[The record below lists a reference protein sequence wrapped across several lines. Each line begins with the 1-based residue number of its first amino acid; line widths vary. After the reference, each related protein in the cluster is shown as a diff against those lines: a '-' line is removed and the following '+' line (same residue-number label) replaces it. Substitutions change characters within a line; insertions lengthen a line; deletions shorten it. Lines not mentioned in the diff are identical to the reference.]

1 MKLAW
6 FAIVGEILLCMAAGG
21 ARLAA
26 ADSGSYRISGMV
38 VSSLSGTPL
47 RQAHVVAAPAGS
59 AAGQRETTTGADG
72 KFAFEKVPAGPW
84 TLTAERKGY
93 LRQSYGQ
100 HDLFKSTDSSVI
112 TGPHGASE
120 NLVLPLRQPAAVSG
134 KVVDDHGEP
143 VPNAIVHWLVEITSA
158 HKLVAIR
165 KVVAT
170 DDQGEYRLFDLPP
183 TTCYLSVVVP
193 NPDGETIEAPGFVP
207 SYYPNVTD
215 ARAAAPIHL
224 KPGEDFTANF
234 TLQHARG
241 GVSVTV
247 EGASGIPG
255 GAGSEVLVLVIEG
268 PGKSSVS
275 AATLGPG
282 QGRTFSHVPVG
293 RYKLLVGGTGGTS
306 SISKWVEVGSQ
317 DVTVKLPIQN
327 APEVAAKVLMVDGG
341 TASLRGAMLAIQGF
355 ADVTSNLRPIP
366 PDGRVT
372 FAPMAS
378 GRYQVILQSPRLYVK
393 SVVARNARMVEGL
406 VELPESGPVALDI
419 VVAEDG
425 ALVSGNVNAGGR
437 PLSGAM
443 VVLAPQKE
451 PAGPADYY
459 AYQADSDGSFSF
471 ATVKPGAYYLFATED
486 AAFEYGDPAQVRPY
500 LATAKLIKAEPRGTV
515 KTQVELSH
523 R

>member
-1 MKLAW
+1 MLPAALCALARSGIPVTVEAGLRNEGARARFFRGTKMKLAW

-21 ARLAA
+21 ARLVA
-26 ADSGSYRISGMV
+26 ADQGSYRISGMV
-38 VSSLSGTPL
+38 VSSLSGTPS

-207 SYYPNVTD
+207 ILPERHRRSSRRPDTSQ
-215 ARAAAPIHL
+215 ARRRLHRQFHAAAR
-224 KPGEDFTANF
+224 PG
-234 TLQHARG
+234 RG
-241 GVSVTV
+241 FGDG
-247 EGASGIPG
+247 EGAR
-255 GAGSEVLVLVIEG
+255 
-268 PGKSSVS
+268 VS
-275 AATLGPG
+275 
-282 QGRTFSHVPVG
+282 
-293 RYKLLVGGTGGTS
+293 
-306 SISKWVEVGSQ
+306 
-317 DVTVKLPIQN
+317 
-327 APEVAAKVLMVDGG
+327 
-341 TASLRGAMLAIQGF
+341 
-355 ADVTSNLRPIP
+355 
-366 PDGRVT
+366 
-372 FAPMAS
+372 
-378 GRYQVILQSPRLYVK
+378 
-393 SVVARNARMVEGL
+393 
-406 VELPESGPVALDI
+406 
-419 VVAEDG
+419 
-425 ALVSGNVNAGGR
+425 
-437 PLSGAM
+437 
-443 VVLAPQKE
+443 
-451 PAGPADYY
+451 
-459 AYQADSDGSFSF
+459 
-471 ATVKPGAYYLFATED
+471 
-486 AAFEYGDPAQVRPY
+486 
-500 LATAKLIKAEPRGTV
+500 
-515 KTQVELSH
+515 
-523 R
+523 